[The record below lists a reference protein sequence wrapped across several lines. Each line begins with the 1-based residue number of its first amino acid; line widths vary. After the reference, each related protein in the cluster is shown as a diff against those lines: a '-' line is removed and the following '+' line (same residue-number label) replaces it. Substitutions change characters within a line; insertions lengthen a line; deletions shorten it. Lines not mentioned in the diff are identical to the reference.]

1 MKRIAVLMIMI
12 LAIIGCDNKKNGKFI
27 LNAEAKKKI
36 ETEIASINDKMS
48 ESEKDN
54 MMAVAKMNYSSNP
67 EVGIMYFEKLAK
79 YRPEA
84 LRYLTEYYY
93 SIKDYPNYEKW
104 EKKAIEATGN
114 VDSMYNL
121 ALHYDENRGNYIE
134 SEKYY
139 LMAIKKGHKF
149 SKDNLALLYGRMG
162 RYDEATKLFHENGK
176 TDGDGMYYTGMYYK
190 TKKNYKKAEE
200 IYNQMIAKGDPNGY
214 FGMGVMY
221 QAKNDKKRAKEM
233 FQKGAELGE
242 EKSANEIGDIYFDK
256 KDYKQAEKYFL
267 IAANKGNK
275 VAIHNLGVTYMLLN
289 KYEDAKIWF
298 KKLSDMGDSEGKRLL
313 KYVEDRIKEI
323 KRQELRY
330 VSFYSS

>member
-162 RYDEATKLFHENGK
+162 RYDEATKLFHESGK

-221 QAKNDKKRAKEM
+221 QAKNDKKRAEEM
-233 FQKGAELGE
+233 FQKGAEAGE
-242 EKSANEIGDIYFDK
+242 EKSAFEIGYICSQRDDLK
-256 KDYKQAEKYFL
+256 NAEKYYL
-267 IAANKGNK
+267 IAANKGIIE
-275 VAIHNLGVTYMLLN
+275 AMYNLGNLYDYLEEYDKAE
-289 KYEDAKIWF
+289 KYLKKASELGDKDA
-298 KKLSDMGDSEGKRLL
+298 EVLL
-313 KYVEDRIKEI
+313 KKVEKNKKKVTRKWGTIYDNYI
-323 KRQELRY
+323 
-330 VSFYSS
+330 

>member
-12 LAIIGCDNKKNGKFI
+12 LAIIGCENKKNGKFI

-93 SIKDYPNYEKW
+93 NIKDYPNYEKW
-104 EKKAIEATGN
+104 EKKTIEATGN

-121 ALHYDENRGNYIE
+121 ALHYDENRGNYTE

-162 RYDEATKLFHENGK
+162 RYDEATKLFHESGK

-214 FGMGVMY
+214 FGMGAMY
-221 QAKNDKKRAKEM
+221 QAKNDKKRAEEM
-233 FQKGAELGE
+233 FRKGAEAGE
-242 EKSANEIGDIYFDK
+242 EKSAFEIGYICSQRDDLK
-256 KDYKQAEKYFL
+256 NAEKYYL
-267 IAANKGNK
+267 IAANKGIIE
-275 VAIHNLGVTYMLLN
+275 AMYNLGNLYDYLEEYDKAE
-289 KYEDAKIWF
+289 KYLKRASELGDKDA
-298 KKLSDMGDSEGKRLL
+298 EVLL
-313 KYVEDRIKEI
+313 KKVEKNKKKSTRKWGTIYDDYI
-323 KRQELRY
+323 
-330 VSFYSS
+330 

>member
-104 EKKAIEATGN
+104 EKKAIEVTGN
-114 VDSMYNL
+114 MDSMYNL
-121 ALHYDENRGNYIE
+121 ALHYDENRGNYTE

-139 LMAIKKGHKF
+139 LMAVKKGHKF

-221 QAKNDKKRAKEM
+221 QAKNDKKRAEEM
-233 FQKGAELGE
+233 FQKGAEAGE
-242 EKSANEIGDIYFDK
+242 EKSAFEIGYICSQRDDLK
-256 KDYKQAEKYFL
+256 NAEKYYL
-267 IAANKGNK
+267 IAANKGIIE
-275 VAIHNLGVTYMLLN
+275 AMYNLGNLYDYLEEYDKAE
-289 KYEDAKIWF
+289 KYLKKASELGDKDA
-298 KKLSDMGDSEGKRLL
+298 EVLL
-313 KYVEDRIKEI
+313 KKVEKNKKKVTRKWGTIYDNYI
-323 KRQELRY
+323 
-330 VSFYSS
+330 